1 MTKAVYK
8 KNQQKKEGIRG
19 GGAYFGEGGLEIPST
34 SNPDL
39 KWLYRFNQTG
49 ELPGHN

>member
-8 KNQQKKEGIRG
+8 KNQQKKEGIWG
-19 GGAYFGEGGLEIPST
+19 GGVFWGGGLEIPST